1 MKIKLLYICIFITS
15 ITAAQ
20 MKPTATALAVPDQY
34 TRVCITPLGIPYEW
48 PVSPSKKDLKD
59 FIVYE
64 KF

>member
-1 MKIKLLYICIFITS
+1 
-15 ITAAQ
+15 
-20 MKPTATALAVPDQY
+20 MKPIATALAVPDQY